1 MQIVK
6 STYCSTLNTKLELG
20 DKALL
25 ELYRSGKFDIPI
37 SERINSS
44 RIPDISGLKFIY
56 TSNMLRDNYENGKAL
71 YESLPLTPLQAS
83 DERFWV
89 FLTHVT
95 FKDYMLKLRPI
106 DEQSTGKYIKRH
118 YFVPSSKFLFLNDIS
133 LLWWMFHFSA
143 KTENKKDPYLHTR
156 ELFTMADYTRHL
168 FGGKIGRAKGV
179 RHGVLSFVVKNPGV
193 FKEFKAFKIR
203 FILRMLNQTAGN
215 ILISLLSE
223 EEVFE
228 ILENNKGK
236 IAELKDVSQD

>member
-1 MQIVK
+1 
-6 STYCSTLNTKLELG
+6 
-20 DKALL
+20 
-25 ELYRSGKFDIPI
+25 
-37 SERINSS
+37 
-44 RIPDISGLKFIY
+44 
-56 TSNMLRDNYENGKAL
+56 
-71 YESLPLTPLQAS
+71 
-83 DERFWV
+83 
-89 FLTHVT
+89 
-95 FKDYMLKLRPI
+95 
-106 DEQSTGKYIKRH
+106 
-118 YFVPSSKFLFLNDIS
+118 
-133 LLWWMFHFSA
+133 MFHFSA

-193 FKEFKAFKIR
+193 FNEFKAFKIR